1 MRRKIVRKLLIM
13 DKIISIMDKII
24 SKEEGAG
31 IKEIIETEGEN
42 QEDLTEVTATEGI
55 LEDNLKDTL
64 NLNLTEENQNL
75 VPNQIKDNLDLNLN
89 TNRKKE

>member
-1 MRRKIVRKLLIM
+1 M

-64 NLNLTEENQNL
+64 NLNLTEVNQNL
-75 VPNQIKDNLDLNLN
+75 VPNQIMDNLALTLD
-89 TNRKKE
+89 TNQKNK